1 MKRLPILTTLVVML
15 SMALTSCVSS
25 KKIKY
30 FQGSDTLF
38 AQAQK
43 ISQTYEMR
51 IKPADELLIRLTC
64 SNEELLQPFTQT
76 QTMGAGGQSSSAS
89 QAGGSMSHGIAFL
102 VNKDGQIR
110 LPQIG
115 HLNVQGLTAHEAA
128 LFIEKKIKEK
138 KLIPD
143 PSCRVYIISARVT
156 VIGAVNG
163 PSVVNLSNERTT
175 IFDVLI
181 QCGDASDVSLRQKV
195 RLFREENGKRKM
207 YKLDLTKADI
217 FSHPAYFVQQN
228 DLIYIEP
235 NKSQNIKS
243 SPTSTFLAAGGSI
256 LGAVISLIN
265 MAFWIK
271 RRF

>member
-1 MKRLPILTTLVVML
+1 MGM
-15 SMALTSCVSS
+15 SSCVSS

-43 ISQTYEMR
+43 ITQTYEMR

-64 SNEELLQPFTQT
+64 SEKELLLPFTQT
-76 QTMGAGGQSSSAS
+76 KTMGAGGQANSAS
-89 QAGGSMSHGIAFL
+89 QNGGNLSHGIAYL

-110 LPQIG
+110 LPQLGNIP
-115 HLNVQGLTAHEAA
+115 VEGLTSKEVAR
-128 LFIEKKIKEK
+128 FIEQEIKENN
-138 KLIPD
+138 LIPD
-143 PSCRVYIISARVT
+143 PSCRVFIISARVT

-163 PSVVNLSNERTT
+163 PSVVTLSNERTT

-181 QCGDASDVSLRQKV
+181 QCGDANDASLRQKV

-217 FSHPAYFVQQN
+217 FSHPAYYVQQN

-243 SPTSTFLAAGGSI
+243 SPTSTFLAAGSSI